1 MKSTFIYNLEDKEE
15 VKNIDKYK
23 RGVFYGIR
31 YFKSNKGTIVELGDG
46 YRHEMFLEAK
56 YWNRILRIIKNDEI
70 DKEGIDAVV
79 FGLMKTGLHMDYAKN
94 LISAIK
100 KGIIKEAF

>member
-1 MKSTFIYNLEDKEE
+1 MKSKFIYNLEDEEE
-15 VKNIDKYK
+15 VKDIDKYEI
-23 RGVFYGIR
+23 GVFYGIR
-31 YFKSNKGTIVELGDG
+31 YLESDNGIIVELGDG

-56 YWNRILRIIKNDEI
+56 YWNKILRIIKNGEI
-70 DKEGIDAVV
+70 DKDGIEAIV
-79 FGLMKTGLHMDYAKN
+79 FGLMRTGIHRDYAEN